1 MSLLRIHAL
10 VAIAFA
16 VAVVI
21 QIFLAGAAI
30 AALGGSGNFATH
42 IEFGYT
48 AIGIAALVLVVTA
61 FVARLP
67 RREIGYVL
75 LVLIVY
81 IIQTILPNLRS
92 SVSFLAA
99 LHTVNAAVLF
109 ALAAWYARRT
119 WQAAMAG

>member
-1 MSLLRIHAL
+1 MSLMRIHAL
-10 VAIAFA
+10 AAIVFA

-42 IEFGYT
+42 IDFGYT

-67 RREIGYVL
+67 RREIGYALLIL
-75 LVLIVY
+75 LVYIV
-81 IIQTILPNLRS
+81 QTILPSLRS

-119 WQAAMAG
+119 WRAAMA